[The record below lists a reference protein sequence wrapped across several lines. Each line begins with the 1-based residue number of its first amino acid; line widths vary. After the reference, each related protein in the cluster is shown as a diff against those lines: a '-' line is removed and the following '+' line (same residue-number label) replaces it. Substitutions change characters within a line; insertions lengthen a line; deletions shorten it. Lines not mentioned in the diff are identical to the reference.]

1 MTIAVV
7 GPLQIAQLRP
17 WLDAAPQPLPEGLGG
32 TPVTQLVLGLLQAG
46 HTVHAVTVAE
56 DLASPLRLEGP
67 RLRLDIGR
75 HREHGRTR
83 DAYRA
88 ERRFLAAALRDGQ
101 PDVVHAHWTY
111 QYALGA
117 LASRLPTLITVRDW
131 APTILRLQPDA
142 FRLVRFG
149 MNAATFL
156 RGRWFSVT
164 SPYMQR
170 RVQALSRRPVALVPN
185 AIGAAR
191 FSSGP
196 PPVRRQ
202 VRVLLAVNNG
212 FQPRKNVQ
220 ALLQAFAS
228 LLPGHPGLSLRLAGT
243 GFEPD
248 GAAQRWAASRDV
260 ERGVEFL
267 GPVPNTAVP
276 ALMDEADLF
285 VHPALEESFGL
296 VLVEAMARGIPVVGG
311 RDSGAV
317 PWVLDAGRA
326 GLLADVRSPEGLA
339 AAVDGL
345 LGDVSARAAL
355 ATAGWQRA
363 DAEFKVE
370 RVVQRYLTLYERVR
384 ADARAVGRRRV
395 GVRAP

>member
-1 MTIAVV
+1 MRIAVV
-7 GPLQIAQLRP
+7 GPLQIAELRP
-17 WLDAAPQPLPEGLGG
+17 WLDSAPQSLPDGLGG
-32 TPVTQLVLGLLQAG
+32 TPVTQLVLALLQAG
-46 HTVHAVTVAE
+46 HAVQAVTVA
-56 DLASPLRLEGP
+56 DGVTSPLRLEGP
-67 RLRLDIGR
+67 LLRLDVGR
-75 HREHGRTR
+75 HRGHGRTR

-88 ERRFLAAALRDGQ
+88 ERRYLAAALRDGQ
-101 PDVVHAHWTY
+101 PAVVHAHWTY

-117 LASRLPTLITVRDW
+117 LASGLPTLITVRDW

-142 FRLVRFG
+142 FRVMRFG
-149 MNAATFL
+149 MNAVTFL

-164 SPYMQR
+164 SPYMLR
-170 RVQALSRRPVALVPN
+170 RVQALSRRPVELVPN

-196 PPVRRQ
+196 PPARRQ

-220 ALLQAFAS
+220 ALLRAFAR
-228 LLPGHPGLSLRLAGT
+228 LLPLHPAIGLRLAGT
-243 GFEPD
+243 GFEP
-248 GAAQRWAASRDV
+248 GGPAQRWAAPRRLD
-260 ERGVEFL
+260 RGVEFL

-296 VLVEAMARGIPVVGG
+296 VLVEAMARGLPVVGG

-317 PWVLDAGRA
+317 PWVLDDGRA

-339 AAVDGL
+339 DALDGL
-345 LGDVSARAAL
+345 LGDVSRRAAL
-355 ATAGWQRA
+355 AQAGWQRA
-363 DAEFKVE
+363 DAEFRVE
-370 RVVQRYLTLYERVR
+370 RVVQRYLALYERVR
-384 ADARAVGRRRV
+384 ADVG
-395 GVRAP
+395 